1 MGCQDSR
8 DVRRGRRDAS
18 GRKDALPVVHLVGEV
33 VLELNHGEL
42 LELIVRDVLV
52 QRRREH
58 GGDVVHAV
66 RKHHAV
72 ALLGAFGLVLERAKI
87 CVGGGIGGGGQRI

>member
-1 MGCQDSR
+1 MGAKILEMSPWGDATR
-8 DVRRGRRDAS
+8 AGGDV
-18 GRKDALPVVHLVGEV
+18 LPVVHLVGEV

-72 ALLGAFGLVLERAKI
+72 ALLSAFGLVLERAKI
-87 CVGGGIGGGGQRI
+87 WGGAVSGGGGQRI